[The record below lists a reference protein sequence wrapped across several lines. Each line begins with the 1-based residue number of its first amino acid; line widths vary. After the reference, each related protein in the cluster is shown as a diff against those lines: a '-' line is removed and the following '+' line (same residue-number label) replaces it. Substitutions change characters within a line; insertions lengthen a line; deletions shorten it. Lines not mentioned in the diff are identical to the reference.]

1 MKFWNVSRVAA
12 GMILVV
18 TIGSAVSS
26 AVARPPAPASE
37 FHNLQVLPK
46 NISSKE
52 LNSIMVDEFEDALGV
67 GCNFCHDENKD
78 THKPDYA
85 SDGKLEKEIARVMM
99 RMTMKLNKQFFRV
112 KHPAIGDSRMAVS

>member
-1 MKFWNVSRVAA
+1 MKFWNVSRVAG

-18 TIGSAVSS
+18 TIAAMVSS
-26 AVARPPAPASE
+26 AVARPPASE

-67 GCNFCHDENKD
+67 GCNFCHQEDAT

-85 SDGKLEKEIARVMM
+85 GDGKPEKGIAREMM
-99 RMTMKLNKQFFRV
+99 RMTL
-112 KHPAIGDSRMAVS
+112 